1 MATLEALTVLDPEFH
16 EVVALCGIP
25 FDPEASDPLIIEKIC
40 NPKLMAAFNAR
51 LAAIAAA
58 SKKKPEEVEV
68 RFPLYHSSIWDK

>member
-1 MATLEALTVLDPEFH
+1 LLAQKVF
-16 EVVALCGIP
+16 EVVKLCGIP
-25 FDPEASDPLIIEKIC
+25 FDPEAADPLVIEKIR
-40 NPKLMAAFNAR
+40 NPRLTAAFNAR